1 VDNDLK
7 RGERCG
13 SPVNIA
19 VVGRI
24 DLLYLLWL
32 ASFRGIKT
40 LANRCRNEGKEL
52 VFNWLASFRGIKTL
66 ANRCRNEGKELVF
79 NLVPFEC
86 GRRIMGHGDGKL

>member
-13 SPVNIA
+13 SPVN
-19 VVGRI
+19 
-24 DLLYLLWL
+24 
-32 ASFRGIKT
+32 
-40 LANRCRNEGKEL
+40 
-52 VFNWLASFRGIKTL
+52 
-66 ANRCRNEGKELVF
+66 RNEGKELVF